1 MHTDFGPT
9 PAQVYSNLKI
19 GLISR
24 VAQNS
29 EFNKMTIQNLANIFG
44 PTLLGSEAGGL
55 EDARAQIRV
64 AETIITYSEDMFE
77 LGTLSLPHVP

>member
-1 MHTDFGPT
+1 M
-9 PAQVYSNLKI
+9 
-19 GLISR
+19 LICR

-29 EFNKMTIQNLANIFG
+29 EFNKMTVQNLANVFG
-44 PTLLGSEAGGL
+44 PTLLGSEAGSL

-77 LGTLSLPHVP
+77 LGMFSISRLV